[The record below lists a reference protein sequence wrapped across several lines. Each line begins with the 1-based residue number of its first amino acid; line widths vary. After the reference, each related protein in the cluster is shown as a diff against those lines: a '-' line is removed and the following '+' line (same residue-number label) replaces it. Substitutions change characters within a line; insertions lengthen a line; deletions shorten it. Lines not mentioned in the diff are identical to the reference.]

1 MNSQNHL
8 LLLCG
13 LLAVPKD
20 VTSFS
25 IPSTQRSPA
34 FRVQKNPR
42 VTAKATSPL
51 HAFASTSNY
60 LDTLTA
66 VVETPRNFGTGDY
79 LNSLSQ
85 IADTSTGLDSHSS
98 SVNPEE
104 FLTNLSTQL
113 AEAASAT
120 GFYGELVDVG
130 SSTIQLA
137 EATSATGTN
146 FESGGFYGELVD
158 VGASTIQLVEA
169 TSAAGELVDASSITS
184 ATSAAEGLADPLA
197 SIQLAEATSAAGELV
212 DSSTIT
218 STSGAEGLADS
229 LMVSALALDSPV
241 DEEVARNSLQIAAS
255 DMSDSLS
262 SQLSDLSYGS
272 LVDEKTTKAS
282 SSFAESLTSKFSGTD
297 AQEQAT
303 SKFSEFAASSGASM
317 NEAFSSVK
325 NAGAAQISKLFGQVS
340 SSLEEIP
347 NKVSEA
353 GTASVKVVSKAVEL
367 GSAEVANTGATSAQA
382 VGGALQAQKM
392 TIVAGTSSTV
402 KTVGDQSLSDVANG
416 VVEGIKFMGGLLVK
430 LLDLIL
436 DKLGGTNVAQL
447 VHSAQTSVSTVI
459 DGATQS
465 AITTINDI
473 GNMTIAQAVQNLVAL
488 IIAVSNLLLTVLN
501 AVIKLLSGKEASEW
515 ALAATSALNHQ
526 ANQLTAQASAI
537 SYDLTH
543 KSLGELSSSIGDF
556 SQQVGNELVSNI
568 GSLNDVI
575 SSGSQAVD
583 GVSSI
588 AGSTLDSVTSV
599 VQMAQLM

>member
-1 MNSQNHL
+1 MNSQNQL

-169 TSAAGELVDASSITS
+169 TSAAGELVDA
-184 ATSAAEGLADPLA
+184 
-197 SIQLAEATSAAGELV
+197 
-212 DSSTIT
+212 STIT